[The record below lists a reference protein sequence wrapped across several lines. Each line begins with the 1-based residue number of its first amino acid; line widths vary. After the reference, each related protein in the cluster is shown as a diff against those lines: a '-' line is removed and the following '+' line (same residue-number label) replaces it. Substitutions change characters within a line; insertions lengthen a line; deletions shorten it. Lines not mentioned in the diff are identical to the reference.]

1 MADRPRREAALHHT
15 AINMQLNRR
24 ENNNKSM
31 QIPDRRDR
39 ASRSKVD
46 GWTTEQLSVGI
57 SSERFYGGIR
67 IDGEVFNVGDCV
79 FVNCED
85 RTEDQVARID
95 AMWEDA
101 QGFKYFEGRWFI
113 RPKETTCG
121 KLDGHDDRELF
132 LTADEFDFETATING
147 HCTVMPWDEYQRWQ
161 RELVEEDRVAAEEE
175 EQDSTFVC
183 RAFYH
188 MGTGEFEPLTGASSL
203 AEAAR
208 LGRRHLAAG
217 GGGPIVARAGSAAV
231 GSKRPRG
238 GGGGENDGPDGRGG
252 GGGGGGG
259 ARHGVPSSSRRMI
272 RVLVGGYARPI
283 CMPLGLWWYYWR

>member
-1 MADRPRREAALHHT
+1 
-15 AINMQLNRR
+15 
-24 ENNNKSM
+24 M

-39 ASRSKVD
+39 AAWSTLDDRKRSPPASPRSRLRHPHRRRGVQRRRRLR
-46 GWTTEQLSVGI
+46 QLRGPH
-57 SSERFYGGIR
+57 RGPGGA
-67 IDGEVFNVGDCV
+67 
-79 FVNCED
+79 D
-85 RTEDQVARID
+85 RRE
-95 AMWEDA
+95 WEDA

-231 GSKRPRG
+231 GAKRPW
-238 GGGGENDGPDGRGG
+238 
-252 GGGGGGG
+252 
-259 ARHGVPSSSRRMI
+259 RR
-272 RVLVGGYARPI
+272 RR
-283 CMPLGLWWYYWR
+283 